1 MKVFLWPFMKIPMTY
16 TENQNSMESFI
27 ETSKH
32 ILKILVF
39 MRVFLSTKD
48 IGRTENISLIFDTHA

>member
-1 MKVFLWPFMKIPMTY
+1 MKIPMTY

>member
-1 MKVFLWPFMKIPMTY
+1 MKILMKY

-39 MRVFLSTKD
+39 MKVFLSTKD
-48 IGRTENISLIFDTHA
+48 IGRTENISLIFDTHKFSYFY